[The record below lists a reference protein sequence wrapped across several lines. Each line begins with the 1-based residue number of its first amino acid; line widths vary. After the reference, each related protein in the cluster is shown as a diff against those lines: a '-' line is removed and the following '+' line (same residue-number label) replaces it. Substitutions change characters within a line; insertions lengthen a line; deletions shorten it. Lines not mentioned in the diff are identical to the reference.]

1 MSSALAR
8 SYSSCLV
15 GPSSASGSVRAFRRR
30 RASETGSCEDM
41 PSAFPALGRLTRRDS
56 PAEAS
61 GTVEPTMARSTHEMR
76 DGDVGSV
83 VVVENGNVAGSS
95 AGSALADIASEPAS
109 A

>member
-1 MSSALAR
+1 
-8 SYSSCLV
+8 
-15 GPSSASGSVRAFRRR
+15 
-30 RASETGSCEDM
+30 
-41 PSAFPALGRLTRRDS
+41 
-56 PAEAS
+56 
-61 GTVEPTMARSTHEMR
+61 MARSTHEMR